1 MGESISE
8 ACWAWLWRT
17 DPIVQGWGILFAIS
31 WGFFYWPVTSS
42 ARKLIPTLVSSRA
55 NDQRFSD
62 GELPVACDTAG
73 WALVDVNV
81 EGQSFRFVSTHLES
95 FLPGVQLAQVNQLF
109 AGPLKTDLPVVLVG
123 DFNAVTFFQQT
134 ATYAHITAAGFTDA
148 WAVAGFGAGFTCCQ
162 QEDLCN
168 ATSRLSSRI
177 DLVFFNGRFSCI
189 DVDIVGEDPLDRV
202 VSEKAWCGSIWP
214 SDHAGVV
221 ATLELE

>member
-1 MGESISE
+1 M
-8 ACWAWLWRT
+8 
-17 DPIVQGWGILFAIS
+17 
-31 WGFFYWPVTSS
+31 
-42 ARKLIPTLVSSRA
+42 
-55 NDQRFSD
+55 
-62 GELPVACDTAG
+62 
-73 WALVDVNV
+73 NV

-95 FLPGVQLAQVNQLF
+95 FLPAVQLAQVNQLF